1 MLQPMNVIDMKLSI
15 VGSLLVLAMFPGCDS
30 RPAVVEYSEQADGQ
44 KLVDPCEV
52 ELPELFQRGQFERE
66 KEQKEIDDGI
76 RRKLTLQVSNEDIL
90 HLRHLKT
97 SLKFL
102 QVWGRKLSE
111 DELKVL
117 SELSNLESLNL
128 ADCDIDDHDLLI
140 LRPCLQNVKTLWLNN
155 NPVSDDSMPLFAEL
169 RSLEGLG
176 LANSQ
181 VTDAGAK
188 RLPELR
194 NLKGIDL
201 SQTTVTDSAA
211 ESLAKCLQLTS
222 VNIGHNK
229 PVTNKTVAALVPLTS
244 LQTLQ
249 IDNTSVNEDCLD
261 DLIRMRNLRFFHTGG
276 LQFSAEASRRLRAE
290 APMFG
295 KFEELLKP
303 YDGPRYTYFKIDC
316 IDGWSFSKLKD
327 KQKAWEAVMGI
338 TGGVELPADSHNIH
352 AAEGGFGPDQKN
364 FLVFSTTLEGA
375 TVFAEKMSGKK
386 LAEFR
391 PRGDRDSVHTYG
403 EESHIQ
409 RGFPWQAD
417 TVTDNLFS
425 KIPRSNGGILI
436 DMKNLIVYLKQ

>member
-1 MLQPMNVIDMKLSI
+1 MNVIDMKLSI
-15 VGSLLVLAMFPGCDS
+15 VGSLLVFAMFSGCDS
-30 RPAVVEYSEQADGQ
+30 RPAVFDPSEQADGQ

-52 ELPELFQRGQFERE
+52 ELPELFMRSMFEENRE
-66 KEQKEIDDGI
+66 QNEIDDGI
-76 RRKLTLQVSNEDIL
+76 RRKLTIQASNEDIL
-90 HLRHLKT
+90 NLRGLKT

-102 QVWGRKLSE
+102 QIQGRKLND

-117 SELSNLESLNL
+117 SELSNLESINL
-128 ADCDIDDHDLLI
+128 ADCDIDDHDLQI
-140 LRPCLQNVKTLWLNN
+140 LRPCLQNLKHLWLNN
-155 NPVSDDSMPLFAEL
+155 NPVSDACMPLIAEL
-169 RSLEGLG
+169 RSLEDLGLG
-176 LANSQ
+176 NSQ
-181 VTDAGAK
+181 LTDTGAEQ
-188 RLPELR
+188 LPELR
-194 NLKGIDL
+194 NLKTINL
-201 SQTTVTDSAA
+201 SQTAVTDLVA
-211 ESLAKCLQLTS
+211 ESLAKCSQLKS
-222 VNIGHNK
+222 VHIGHNQAL
-229 PVTNKTVAALVPLTS
+229 TNKTVAALVPLTS
-244 LQTLQ
+244 LQILQ

-261 DLIRMRNLRFFHTGG
+261 DLIRMPNLRFFHTGG

-295 KFEELLKP
+295 KFDELLKP
-303 YDGPRYTYFKIDC
+303 YDGPRYTYYKIDC
-316 IDGWSFSKLKD
+316 IDGWSFKKLKD
-327 KQKAWEAVMGI
+327 KQKAWEAVLGI
-338 TGGVELPADSHNIH
+338 TGGVELPTDAHGIH

-425 KIPRSNGGILI
+425 KIPSSNGGILI
-436 DMKNLIVYLKQ
+436 DMKNLIVYLKR